1 MTYPGSL
8 FLQLL
13 SASHPFSAE
22 IRIVMMP
29 GTEKEKVFT
38 SETITL
44 KEGEMWGRD
53 VDINS
58 FVDENGR
65 LEIKFVIYYL
75 SI

>member
-1 MTYPGSL
+1 
-8 FLQLL
+8 
-13 SASHPFSAE
+13 
-22 IRIVMMP
+22 MMP
-29 GTEKEKVFT
+29 GSEKEKVFT

>member
-1 MTYPGSL
+1 
-8 FLQLL
+8 
-13 SASHPFSAE
+13 
-22 IRIVMMP
+22 MP
-29 GTEKEKVFT
+29 GTEKENVFT

-44 KEGEMWGRD
+44 EEGEMWGRD
-53 VDINS
+53 VDINR